1 MPVDISS
8 LLHVLAHELRTPA
21 GIAQGYLRMLLEDR
35 LTAAADQR
43 RAIEQTQKA
52 VARVSELTVES
63 SRLARWLEEQHDA
76 PRSSIDAHVLVTRVV
91 SDAGIEPLRA
101 KVDVPPESIAIA
113 TVDGDA
119 LAGALVSL
127 VKVTAREMKN
137 EPCAMVA
144 RLSGKRTMDL
154 LIGHEQQLDAL
165 SAGPD
170 APGAVPLGVE
180 RGGVGLSLVLA
191 AAILDTHG
199 ARQWIIDGLRTTVGI
214 RFPFEERSHL

>member
-1 MPVDISS
+1 MPVDVSS

-21 GIAQGYLRMLLEDR
+21 GIAQGYLRLLLDDR
-35 LTAAADQR
+35 LTEAADRR

-52 VARVSELTVES
+52 VARMSELTAES
-63 SRLARWLEEQHDA
+63 SRLARWLEERRSA
-76 PRSSIDAHVLVTRVV
+76 PRTSIDAHALVTRVV

-101 KVDVPPESIAIA
+101 KVDVPPASIAIA

-119 LAGALVSL
+119 LADAIVSL

-137 EPCAMVA
+137 EPCAMVV
-144 RLSGKRTMDL
+144 RVTGNHTMDV
-154 LIGHEQQLDAL
+154 LIGSEQQLDAL
-165 SAGPD
+165 SPGPD
-170 APGAVPLGVE
+170 APGAGPLGLE

-191 AAILDTHG
+191 AAVLETHG
-199 ARQWIIDGLRTTVGI
+199 ARHWTVAGLRTTVGI